1 MPFTD
6 TNSLARWRLL
16 FVFVSSSTTAAVE
29 EEEEEEEA
37 TSLAVAFVSH

>member
-29 EEEEEEEA
+29 EEEEA